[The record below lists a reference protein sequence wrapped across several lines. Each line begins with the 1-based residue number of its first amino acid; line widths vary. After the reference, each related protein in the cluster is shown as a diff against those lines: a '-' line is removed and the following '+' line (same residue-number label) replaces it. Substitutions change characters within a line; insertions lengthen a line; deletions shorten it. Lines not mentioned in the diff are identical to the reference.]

1 MMYCWISVGERQAI
15 RFRMEYFKSLIK
27 QEIGYFDSIQANEY
41 SAKVATECFQ
51 IQQAVGEK
59 TSVFIYTISMLLG
72 ALVISFISGWQIA
85 CIACAVMPVLCM
97 STYFYVWVNSS
108 VIKKT
113 EKVYIKAGGVSE

>member
-51 IQQAVGEK
+51 I
-59 TSVFIYTISMLLG
+59 
-72 ALVISFISGWQIA
+72 
-85 CIACAVMPVLCM
+85 
-97 STYFYVWVNSS
+97 
-108 VIKKT
+108 
-113 EKVYIKAGGVSE
+113 